1 MSAGSSK
8 QKKPTVVSVMG
19 VNATYIGG
27 MQLWSR
33 ELSLVLDK
41 LGWNSVLCFATAPS
55 EDVKAFLNLPNVS
68 FEVLDKSWELAVAPV
83 KGLRQILKRH
93 RPEIVHLHFTGF
105 VGFYPWLARMN
116 GARKVFFT
124 DQASRPEGFV
134 PQRKP
139 LWKRAVTRMLN
150 APIEEVFCV
159 SDYGHRALEA
169 LDVFP
174 ADRIRTVYNSIDF
187 QRFDSVIP
195 DGLAFRRK
203 HGIPEDRPVVA
214 QVSWIIP
221 DKGIEDLLDAA
232 RIVLEQFPGVHF
244 AFIGEG
250 NFRQEYT
257 ERARAA
263 GIGDRVT
270 WTGMIRDPLTEGAF
284 ASTDIVCQM
293 SRWEEV
299 FGWVIAEA
307 MAHSKPVVATRV
319 GGIPEV
325 VQDGESGFLV
335 RRRDPAEMAERI
347 LTLLR
352 DPALRLRMG
361 ARGRQIAQEKFDLK
375 NNVAQVVRSY
385 GLLR

>member
-1 MSAGSSK
+1 
-8 QKKPTVVSVMG
+8 MG

-27 MQLWSR
+27 MQLWAR
-33 ELSLVLDK
+33 ELSTVLND
-41 LGWNSVLCFATAPS
+41 LGWNSILCFASAPS
-55 EDVKAFLNLPNVS
+55 DDVRAFLDVPNVS
-68 FEVLDKSWELAVAPV
+68 FEVLNNSWELAVEPSR
-83 KGLRQILKRH
+83 GLRRILKRH
-93 RPEIVHLHFTGF
+93 KPEIVHLHFTGF
-105 VGFYPWLARMN
+105 VGFYPWLAWMN

-124 DQASRPEGFV
+124 DQASRPEGFI

-150 APIEEVFCV
+150 APIDEVFCV
-159 SDYGHRALEA
+159 SDYGHQALEA

-174 ADRIRTVYNSIDF
+174 AKRISTVYNSIDF
-187 QRFDSVIP
+187 QRFDSVTP
-195 DGLAFRRK
+195 DGPAFRRK
-203 HGIPEDRPVVA
+203 YGIPEDRPVIA

-232 RIVLEQFPGVHF
+232 KIVLAQFPSAHF

-257 ERARAA
+257 ERARIA

-325 VQDGESGFLV
+325 VHDGDSGYLV
-335 RRRDPAEMAERI
+335 PRRDPGAMAEKI

-352 DPALRLRMG
+352 DPDLRVRMG
-361 ARGRQIAQEKFDLK
+361 KRGREIARQKFDLK
-375 NNVAQVVRSY
+375 NNVAQVIKAY
-385 GLLR
+385 GLRP